1 MAHAPRRVRRNGAWD
16 EVLVSHAQ
24 LAVTRFIFGARS
36 PRFSARSHAALSPC
50 LHLGP
55 RQPRKD
61 KEMGLIYGGGGK
73 EREGN
78 YPALVSDKYAI
89 AEIAAVFVVGS
100 RVGASRD
107 PVLP

>member
-1 MAHAPRRVRRNGAWD
+1 MP
-16 EVLVSHAQ
+16 
-24 LAVTRFIFGARS
+24 
-36 PRFSARSHAALSPC
+36 PC
-50 LHLGP
+50 LHVSTSAHVSQGKT
-55 RQPRKD
+55 RKWD
-61 KEMGLIYGGGGK
+61 SYTEAEGK
-73 EREGN
+73 REGN